1 MSVDVH
7 DSEVPFRSDD
17 VRSCVTTEV
26 YPFFSTTS
34 EMGHGMRASMPG
46 KLLPYH
52 LFRAVSAVTVHLTQ
66 EFRRIE
72 IQHLGPMSFR

>member
-1 MSVDVH
+1 
-7 DSEVPFRSDD
+7 
-17 VRSCVTTEV
+17 
-26 YPFFSTTS
+26 
-34 EMGHGMRASMPG
+34 MGHGMRASMPG